1 MAETAATTY
10 QVFIRVPENIRLGI
24 GRLGEYLFPA
34 GMYVYTGSARRNI
47 QARLARHRRKYK
59 TLHWHIDYLIAAP
72 GVEVIGTR
80 LAHEPECLLNQA
92 TPGQIVVPG
101 FGASDCKAG
110 CGSHL
115 KWLGLKLDAAPSFT
129 QA

>member
-1 MAETAATTY
+1 MAETIASTY
-10 QVFIRVPENIRLGI
+10 QVFIHVPGNIRLRI

-34 GMYVYTGSARRNI
+34 GIYVYTGSARRNI
-47 QARLARHRRKYK
+47 QARLARHRRKNK
-59 TLHWHIDYLIAAP
+59 GLHWHIDYLIAAP
-72 GVEVIGTR
+72 GVEVIDTR

-92 TPGQIVVPG
+92 TPGQVVVPG

-115 KWLGLKLDAAPSFT
+115 KWLGLEHDATQPFT
-129 QA
+129 PA